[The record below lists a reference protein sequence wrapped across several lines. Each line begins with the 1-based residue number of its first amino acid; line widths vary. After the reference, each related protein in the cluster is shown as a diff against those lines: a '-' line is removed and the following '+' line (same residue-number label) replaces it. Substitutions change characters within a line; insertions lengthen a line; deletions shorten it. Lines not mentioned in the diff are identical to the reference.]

1 MFCERDEDNEI
12 LYGKIYDLDSKIVA
26 HHFCLVSYFLVSE
39 CLHSNQSINEM

>member
-26 HHFCLVSYFLVSE
+26 HHFCLVS
-39 CLHSNQSINEM
+39 